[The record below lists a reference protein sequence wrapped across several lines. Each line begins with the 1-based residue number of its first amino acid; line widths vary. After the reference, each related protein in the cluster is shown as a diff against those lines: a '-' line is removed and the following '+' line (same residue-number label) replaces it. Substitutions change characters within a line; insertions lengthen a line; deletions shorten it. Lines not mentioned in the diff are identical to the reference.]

1 MGTLTAQKAGTRIP
15 TEELAAESG
24 PSRPTVGRP
33 PSTEPRR
40 RRSIRLAGVLPS
52 QSTPRRCKLATNGA
66 TAARGVRWPHVRL
79 KPRDLIGDIIASSG
93 AGCLASRLVRPWR
106 SRCSCSASR
115 LLLRNATRDQV
126 IEAARATA
134 SGTATDLRRP
144 PSSSSRSRRASWDPW
159 LLGSLL
165 ARAQQRGTVRRSTR
179 RAPPAHG
186 DRHMTAP
193 LPSPCWLSTRSSRRG
208 RDCTPPPRHWRTQY
222 RPDHE
227 QWVAGMLAVVDPTP
241 TSPRRSTAFRS
252 LDQDASVSSRRLLR
266 RFHARRRWTRALDE
280 LGRA

>member
-93 AGCLASRLVRPWR
+93 AGCSASRLVRPWR

-126 IEAARATA
+126 IEAARANCQRNRHRPQAAAEQLEPVSTSILGPVAAGFTA
-134 SGTATDLRRP
+134 GPRP
-144 PSSSSRSRRASWDPW
+144 AARSS
-159 LLGSLL
+159 
-165 ARAQQRGTVRRSTR
+165 VRRSTR

-208 RDCTPPPRHWRTQY
+208 RDCTTTASALE
-222 RPDHE
+222 DE
-227 QWVAGMLAVVDPTP
+227 V
-241 TSPRRSTAFRS
+241 SP
-252 LDQDASVSSRRLLR
+252 
-266 RFHARRRWTRALDE
+266 
-280 LGRA
+280 